1 MKTLK
6 LIKLLCASVCMA
18 FVATGVLYA
27 QSPYGWRGAH
37 RDGIYEETGLLK
49 VWPADGPELLWSAL
63 DAGKG
68 HTSPVIVSDRLYI
81 TGMNEDE
88 TREIFSAYTL
98 TGKKVYEVAYSPV
111 WGGSYP
117 ETRTTPMIVGKKA
130 FMISGSGEV
139 VCLDITDGKI
149 VWKVSGKSFRHQ
161 PGMWG
166 TSECPLVIDGK
177 KVIYTPSGNETT
189 IVALDAETG
198 KTIWKSRSLQD
209 EGGYASP
216 ILITY
221 NGHRKIVALTGN
233 RIVGVN
239 PENGQID
246 WTFDDLGKEGS
257 QYIVPTNTPL
267 YKDGRI
273 FTANGYGAGAFMLQL
288 NEDASGVRLLWRNKG
303 FDPHHGCFV
312 LVDGIIYV

>member
-1 MKTLK
+1 MKRLK
-6 LIKLLCASVCMA
+6 LIILLCGGVCLV
-18 FVATGVLYA
+18 FVACGVLYA
-27 QSPYGWRGAH
+27 QSPFGWRGAH

-68 HTSPVIVSDRLYI
+68 HTSPVIVGDRLYI

-98 TGKKVYEVAYSPV
+98 TGKKVYEVEYSPV

-198 KTIWKSRSLQD
+198 KTIWKSRSTRLIPKNIRFGITPITKPAISAQRFRQVRFVHPRQALCKQLSILLKKSIFISAAKEIPMSFKQRRNGLQPT
-209 EGGYASP
+209 SHRRVQ
-216 ILITY
+216 Y
-221 NGHRKIVALTGN
+221 NR
-233 RIVGVN
+233 
-239 PENGQID
+239 EN
-246 WTFDDLGKEGS
+246 S
-257 QYIVPTNTPL
+257 
-267 YKDGRI
+267 R
-273 FTANGYGAGAFMLQL
+273 
-288 NEDASGVRLLWRNKG
+288 NEN
-303 FDPHHGCFV
+303 
-312 LVDGIIYV
+312 

>member
-198 KTIWKSRSLQD
+198 KT
-209 EGGYASP
+209 
-216 ILITY
+216 
-221 NGHRKIVALTGN
+221 
-233 RIVGVN
+233 
-239 PENGQID
+239 
-246 WTFDDLGKEGS
+246 
-257 QYIVPTNTPL
+257 
-267 YKDGRI
+267 
-273 FTANGYGAGAFMLQL
+273 
-288 NEDASGVRLLWRNKG
+288 
-303 FDPHHGCFV
+303 
-312 LVDGIIYV
+312 

>member
-130 FMISGSGEV
+130 FMISGSGRSYA
-139 VCLDITDGKI
+139 
-149 VWKVSGKSFRHQ
+149 W
-161 PGMWG
+161 
-166 TSECPLVIDGK
+166 TSP
-177 KVIYTPSGNETT
+177 
-189 IVALDAETG
+189 TG
-198 KTIWKSRSLQD
+198 K
-209 EGGYASP
+209 
-216 ILITY
+216 
-221 NGHRKIVALTGN
+221 
-233 RIVGVN
+233 
-239 PENGQID
+239 
-246 WTFDDLGKEGS
+246 
-257 QYIVPTNTPL
+257 L
-267 YKDGRI
+267 YGR
-273 FTANGYGAGAFMLQL
+273 
-288 NEDASGVRLLWRNKG
+288 
-303 FDPHHGCFV
+303 
-312 LVDGIIYV
+312 